1 MRSLLQEYLLCM
13 RMQNYSER
21 TLRNN
26 RVNLGYFISW
36 CEERGISRPVDVAK
50 PVLDRYRKS
59 VYHYRKE
66 DGSPLS
72 FRSQHIRL
80 SAIRVFFKWLARNN
94 HILYNPASE
103 LELPRLEK
111 KLPRNVLTAEEMERV
126 LNQPDTQN
134 AMGIRDRAILETLY
148 STGMRRMEL
157 AGLKIYDVELEK
169 GTVMVHGKGKKD
181 RMVPVGERAARWIE
195 RYLYEVRP
203 HLVMPPDE
211 GVLFLTTMGTAL
223 SLKHLSHF
231 VGAYVEAAGVG
242 KKGACHLFRHT
253 LATLMLE
260 NGADIRYIQQ
270 MLGHSELSSTEV
282 YTHVSIRQLKEVHN
296 ATHPAARL
304 RPRRKAENEEVRSKD
319 KEPESEES

>member
-1 MRSLLQEYLLCM
+1 MDPKGMRSLLAEYLQWM

-21 TLRNN
+21 TVRNC
-26 RVNLGYFISW
+26 RVNIGYFISW
-36 CEERGISRPVDVAK
+36 CEERGVARPVDVVK
-50 PVLDRYRKS
+50 PLLDRYRKS

-80 SAIRVFFKWLARNN
+80 SPIRGFFKWLTRNN

-111 KLPRNVLTAEEMERV
+111 RLPRNILTEEEMERV
-126 LNQPDTQN
+126 LNQPDVRDPI
-134 AMGIRDRAILETLY
+134 GVRDRAILETLY

-157 AGLKIYDVELEK
+157 AGLTIYDVELGK

-181 RMVPVGERAARWIE
+181 RMVPLGERAVAWIE
-195 RYLYEVRP
+195 RYLYDVRP
-203 HLVMPPDE
+203 SLVVPPDQ
-211 GVLFLTTMGTAL
+211 GVLFLTAQGSRL
-223 SLKHLSHF
+223 SLKHLTHL

-253 LATLMLE
+253 LATVMLE

-270 MLGHSELSSTEV
+270 MLGHAELSSTEI
-282 YTHVSIRQLKEVHN
+282 YTQVSIQKLKEVHR
-296 ATHPAARL
+296 ATHPTARL
-304 RPRRKAENEEVRSKD
+304 RPGRKGDGGRGT
-319 KEPESEES
+319 EES